1 MRGLF
6 LGLMTLDCIY
16 QAQRPPQANEKLVA
30 ENVMMAAGGPATN
43 AAVAFA
49 ALGGNAT
56 VMAAVGQHPVT
67 TLLREDLAQAG
78 VTVEDLAPKRLTP
91 PPISSIVV
99 SQDSGERAVISRNAI
114 GLQVTPQ
121 PVDLKGIDV
130 VLIDG
135 HQMALSQEVVQAAP
149 ALDIP
154 IVIDAGSWKPG
165 FEKVLPLATVVI
177 ASANFQP
184 PGGTDAMTY
193 LQNLGIPYIAITRG
207 KQPIIVSDRNHVTQL
222 PVSKTTVIDTLGAG
236 DIFHGAFC
244 YAWRDS
250 FLAALKQ
257 ASEVA
262 TLSCRYFGTRAWISE
277 YR

>member
-30 ENVMMAAGGPATN
+30 EDIMMAAGGPATN

-56 VMAAVGQHPVT
+56 IMAAVGQHPVT
-67 TLLREDLAQAG
+67 TLLREDLTRVG

-99 SQDSGERAVISRNAI
+99 SQNSGERAIISRNAV
-114 GLQVTPQ
+114 GLQVKPR
-121 PVDLKGIDV
+121 PIDLKGIDV

-135 HQMALSQEVVQAAP
+135 HQMALSEEVAQTAP

-165 FEKVLPLATVVI
+165 FEKVLPLATAVI

-184 PGGTDAMTY
+184 PGTDAMTY
-193 LQNLGIPYIAITRG
+193 LQNLGIPYIAITQG
-207 KQPIIVSDRNHVTQL
+207 EQPIIVSDRNHVTQL
-222 PVSKTTVIDTLGAG
+222 SVPKTAVVDTLGAG

-244 YAWRDS
+244 YAWSGD

-262 TLSCRYFGTRAWISE
+262 TLSCQYFGTRAWISH